1 MTKKILSIAI
11 PTYNRAK
18 WLKLCL
24 ENLLLQT
31 QLYLEEV
38 EVTVYDN
45 HSPDNTG
52 EIVNEFLSR
61 GFKFNY
67 IVNSENIGSDANI
80 AQCFNKANGQY
91 VLILGDDDVLID
103 GSVEK
108 IIESIKKAKVEYG
121 AIYIRAY
128 GYDNNFIDEKP
139 FQLLGRH
146 KVYKSYDKF
155 LCSCSSNMAFIS
167 SLVINKSIIP
177 NVNANNFLGTA
188 LVQTYLFFEAAK
200 SAKANL
206 FIDEYLVAAKR
217 IEQRDYDVAQIFSE
231 SLNKAFDYFVSRGMS
246 LNAIRSINR
255 KLLWYFFPIFLI
267 NLRTNP
273 SPNVS
278 LNESYQILK
287 KRFKFELFFWLCSFP
302 ILKLP
307 RRVAVIWG
315 YGVIVLSRLINGEFG
330 RLFVA
335 LKTKLIK

>member
-1 MTKKILSIAI
+1 MFNPILSITI
-11 PTYNRAK
+11 PTYNRAF

-24 ENLLLQT
+24 EQVLPQVKAHSD
-31 QLYLEEV
+31 EV
-38 EVTVYDN
+38 ELIISDN
-45 HSPDNTG
+45 CSPDNTEDVVKG
-52 EIVNEFLSR
+52 FLDS
-61 GFKFNY
+61 GFKFQY
-67 IVNSENIGSDANI
+67 VRNSTNIGSDANI

-91 VLILGDDDVLID
+91 VLILGDDDVLIV
-103 GSVEK
+103 GSVKK
-108 IIESIKKAKVEYG
+108 IIESIKKARVEYG

-139 FQLLGRH
+139 FQLIGRH

-155 LCSCSSNMAFIS
+155 LCSCSSNIAFIS

-177 NVNANNFLGTA
+177 NVNANNFLGSA
-188 LVQTYLFFEAAK
+188 LVQTYLFFESAK
-200 SAKANL
+200 AAKANL

-217 IEQRDYDVAQIFSE
+217 IEQRDYDVTQIFAE
-231 SLNKAFDYFVSRGMS
+231 SLNTAFDYFGTRGMS
-246 LNAIRSINR
+246 LDAVRSINR

-273 SPNVS
+273 SPNVN
-278 LNESYQILK
+278 LNESYLILK

-307 RRVAVIWG
+307 RRAAVIWG
-315 YGVIVLSRLINGEFG
+315 YGVIVISRLINGEFG

-335 LKTKLIK
+335 LKTKLVK